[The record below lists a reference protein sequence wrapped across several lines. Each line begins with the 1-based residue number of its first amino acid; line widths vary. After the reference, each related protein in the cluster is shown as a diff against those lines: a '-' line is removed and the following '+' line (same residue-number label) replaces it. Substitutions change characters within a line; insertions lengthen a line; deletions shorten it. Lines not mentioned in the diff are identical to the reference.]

1 MTELEKSQK
10 RQLDAAQKLIESYDK
25 QVKDLKAKLALSD
38 SKFKALATK
47 GVVFSSYSDLKRAAN
62 VYQSKYFWLIDD
74 DSLELY
80 ELNLTTKQLKRTS
93 SYTIKS
99 LA

>member
-1 MTELEKSQK
+1 MTELEESQK

-38 SKFKALATK
+38 SKFKALARK
-47 GVVFSSYSDLKRAAN
+47 GVVFSSYSDLKRATK
-62 VYQSKYFWLIDD
+62 VYQSKHFWLIDD

-80 ELNLTTKQLKRTS
+80 ELNLTTKQLKRIS

>member
-1 MTELEKSQK
+1 MTELEESQK

-25 QVKDLKAKLALSD
+25 QVKDLKAKLTLSD
-38 SKFKALATK
+38 SKFKALAIK
-47 GVVFSSYSDLKRAAN
+47 GVVFSSHSDLKRAAN

-80 ELNLTTKQLKRTS
+80 ELNLTTKQLKRIS

>member
-1 MTELEKSQK
+1 MTELEESQK
-10 RQLDAAQKLIESYDK
+10 KQLDAAQKLVESYDK

-38 SKFKALATK
+38 SKFKALVTK
-47 GVVFSSYSDLKRAAN
+47 GIVFSSYSDLKRAAN
-62 VYQSKYFWLIDD
+62 VCQSKHFWLFDD

-80 ELNLTTKQLKRTS
+80 ELNLTTKQLKQIL

>member
-1 MTELEKSQK
+1 MTDLEKSQK
-10 RQLDAAQKLIESYDK
+10 RQLDAAQKLIESYDR
-25 QVKDLKAKLALSD
+25 QVKDLKAKLTLSD

-47 GVVFSSYSDLKRAAN
+47 GTVFSLYSDLKRAAN
-62 VYQSKYFWLIDD
+62 VYRSKHFWLIDD

-80 ELNLTTKQLKRTS
+80 ELNTTTKQLKRIS

>member
-10 RQLDAAQKLIESYDK
+10 RQLDAAQKLIESYDR
-25 QVKDLKAKLALSD
+25 QVEDLKAKLALSD

-47 GVVFSSYSDLKRAAN
+47 GIVFSSYSDLKRAAN
-62 VYQSKYFWLIDD
+62 VYRSKYFWLVTN
-74 DSLELY
+74 DSLDMY

-93 SYTIKS
+93 SYMIRS

>member
-1 MTELEKSQK
+1 MTELEESQK

-47 GVVFSSYSDLKRAAN
+47 GIVFSSYSDLK
-62 VYQSKYFWLIDD
+62 
-74 DSLELY
+74 
-80 ELNLTTKQLKRTS
+80 
-93 SYTIKS
+93 
-99 LA
+99 

>member
-1 MTELEKSQK
+1 MTELEEGQK
-10 RQLDAAQKLIESYDK
+10 KQLDSAQKLIESYDK

-47 GVVFSSYSDLKRAAN
+47 GIVFSSYSDLKRAAN
-62 VYQSKYFWLIDD
+62 VYRSKYFWLMTD
-74 DSLELY
+74 DSLDMY

-93 SYTIKS
+93 SYMIKS